1 MRSVTGA
8 EQDVARLFDP
18 ASVAVIGAS
27 TTPGALSWWPLHLL
41 RHNGF
46 KGAIY
51 PVNPNRDSID
61 GLRCY
66 ASVAELPAT
75 PELAMIAMNAERT
88 LEALRECAQAGV
100 KAVVIPTQGF
110 GESGEDGQA
119 RALELASL
127 AGPGKLR
134 IVGTNTDG
142 IGNLATGAITSIQPL
157 FDEGIAPGP
166 VAIAMQSGATAA
178 SLLVRLKRE
187 GIGCRLYASA
197 GNETDLGLV
206 DYLSVM
212 VQDPEVKLV
221 LSFVEALRRPREF
234 LEVAELAAEL
244 GKPIALIKVGRSEQG
259 ARRASAHTGALAG
272 ADELYDAIFRSRAVL
287 RVTELSEL
295 VAIAKLHLAW
305 EPPRARG
312 VGIISVSGGQAGA
325 LADKA
330 SGMGLPVPSIS
341 ADAERELDGLLTF
354 GAGFNPCDVTGEIA
368 TKPAL
373 AGMVYE
379 AFDREPE
386 LGAVVYARKHLTG
399 TAGVRAADGIAAA
412 AARPGAT
419 PLAIY
424 AMDGEVTGAE
434 REVYDSHRIPI
445 FSSLNDMF
453 AGIDQ
458 IAAYATLRD
467 RRDEPAPERRP
478 ARELPARDGIVAQAA
493 TNALLTEYGLVLPAE
508 ELAGSP
514 EEAVAAAQR
523 IGYPVVLKV
532 SSERIP
538 HKTDAGGVELGLTS
552 ADTVRLAYQRICEGA
567 RRFLGEDGIEGVLVQ
582 EQIVG
587 GVELIAGVNVDPEF
601 GPFVLVGVGGIFAE
615 LLRDVALRPAPVST
629 ATAREMI
636 EGLRGAPLLHGYR
649 GAPPGDI
656 DAAAVAVSA
665 ISRLGSDHAEL
676 LRELDV
682 NPLLVLGRGE
692 GVRVADALIVVE
704 G

>member
-1 MRSVTGA
+1 VRSVTGA
-8 EQDVARLFDP
+8 EEDVARLFDP

-41 RHNGF
+41 RNNGF

-51 PVNPNRDSID
+51 PVNPNRESID

-66 ASVAELPAT
+66 PSVAALPAV

-88 LEALRECAQAGV
+88 LDALRECAHAGV
-100 KAVVIPTQGF
+100 KAAVIPTQGF
-110 GESGEDGQA
+110 GESGADGQA
-119 RALELASL
+119 KARELADL

-157 FDEGIAPGP
+157 FEEGISPGP
-166 VAIAMQSGATAA
+166 VAIAMQSGASAA

-212 VQDPEVKLV
+212 VQDPNVKLV

-234 LEVAELAAEL
+234 IAVAELAAEL
-244 GKPIALIKVGRSEQG
+244 GKPIALIKVGRSEPG

-287 RVTELSEL
+287 RVSELSEL
-295 VAIAKLHLAW
+295 VSIAKLHLAW
-305 EPPRARG
+305 RPPRARG

-330 SGMGLPVPSIS
+330 STMGLPVPSIS
-341 ADAERELDGLLTF
+341 PTTEHELDELLTF

-373 AGMVYE
+373 AGLVYE

-399 TAGVRAADGIAAA
+399 TAGFRAAEGIAAA
-412 AARPGAT
+412 ASRPGAT

-424 AMDGEVTGAE
+424 AMDGDVAGPE
-434 REVYDSHRIPI
+434 REVYDRHGVPI
-445 FSSLNDMF
+445 FASLNDLF
-453 AGIDQ
+453 TGIDRLASY
-458 IAAYATLRD
+458 AAFRHEQTAFEALPPRT
-467 RRDEPAPERRP
+467 
-478 ARELPARDGIVAQAA
+478 LPARDGIVDDTAA
-493 TNALLTEYGLVLPAE
+493 KELLAAYGLALPAE
-508 ELAGSP
+508 TLARSAA
-514 EEAVAAAQR
+514 EAAAEAER
-523 IGYPVVLKV
+523 IGFPVVLKV
-532 SSERIP
+532 VSERIP
-538 HKTDAGGVELGLTS
+538 HKTEAGGVELGVGSQAEARAAYERIRIS
-552 ADTVRLAYQRICEGA
+552 AE
-567 RRFLGEDGIEGVLVQ
+567 RFLGSSDAIEGVLVQ
-582 EQIVG
+582 EQLIG
-587 GVELIAGVNVDPEF
+587 GVELIAGVKVDPEF
-601 GPFVLVGVGGIFAE
+601 GPFILVGTGGVAAE
-615 LLRDVALRPAPVST
+615 LWRDVALRPAPVSV
-629 ATAREMI
+629 AVAREMI
-636 EGLRGAPLLHGYR
+636 GELRGAPLLHGFR
-649 GAPPGDI
+649 GAAPADVE
-656 DAAAVAVSA
+656 AAAAAVSA
-665 ISRLGSDHAEL
+665 ISRLGADHASVV
-676 LRELDV
+676 RELDV
-682 NPLLVLGRGE
+682 NPLLVLRSGE
-692 GVRVADALIVVE
+692 GVRVADALIVVD